1 MLFKRQKVDWL
12 LVPILAIGLFT
23 YASYQPRFRL
33 RPDMPAEFVEAPP
46 DGSSQSQT
54 TEEKIAQAYWKSLVH
69 DIQPQYGYGYSLPS
83 DPPADFG
90 LPSPGARVAPEDPAT
105 RLRYWRKAQHVWYL
119 PNAWQKGYEWDF
131 NWTSNMAQSGGDWVH
146 RQFEHLGGG

>member
-12 LVPILAIGLFT
+12 LIPVLAIGLFT

-33 RPDMPAEFVEAPP
+33 RSDMPAEFVDAAPA
-46 DGSSQSQT
+46 GSPQRQS
-54 TEEKIAQAYWKSLVH
+54 TEGIVAQAYWKSLVH
-69 DIQPQYGYGYSLPS
+69 DIQWKYGYGYRLPS
-83 DPPADFG
+83 DPPADFS
-90 LPSPGARVAPEDPAT
+90 LASAGASVVPEDQAT
-105 RLRYWRKAQHVWYL
+105 RVRYWRKAQHVWYL

-131 NWTSNMAQSGGDWVH
+131 HWTSDMAQSAGDWLH